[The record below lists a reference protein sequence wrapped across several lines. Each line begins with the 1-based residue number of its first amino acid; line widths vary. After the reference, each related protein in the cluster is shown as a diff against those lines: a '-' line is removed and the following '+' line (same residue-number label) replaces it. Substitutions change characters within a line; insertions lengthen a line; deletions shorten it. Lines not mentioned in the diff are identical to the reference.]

1 MSKFD
6 TLAASAADLPAK
18 SLSGSSLTVRILT
31 IAVTLPANYLA
42 HLRKVYQTQFH
53 ALMAAESSLVIIA
66 GRFALVVLLISII
79 VAFARLIKGPD
90 AADRIVA
97 LDLISMLIVA
107 FLAAESIYAGETSF
121 LDVAI
126 AYALIA

>member
-1 MSKFD
+1 
-6 TLAASAADLPAK
+6 
-18 SLSGSSLTVRILT
+18 
-31 IAVTLPANYLA
+31 
-42 HLRKVYQTQFH
+42 
-53 ALMAAESSLVIIA
+53 
-66 GRFALVVLLISII
+66 VLLISII

-126 AYALIA
+126 AYALIAFLGTVALARFLMRSAQKRSTNISKIGDNTTDNE